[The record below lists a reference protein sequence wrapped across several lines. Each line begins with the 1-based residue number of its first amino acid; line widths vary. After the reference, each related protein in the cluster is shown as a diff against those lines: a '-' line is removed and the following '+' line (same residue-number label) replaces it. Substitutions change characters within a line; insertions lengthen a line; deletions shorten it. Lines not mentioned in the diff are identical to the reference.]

1 MDNGPTHAELTQR
14 IAILEGR
21 LRDQEREIARNKLL
35 TSVINQCG
43 EGILVADPAGM
54 IIIANHAYADL
65 HGYAV
70 TDLIGKHLSIVH
82 ADNAKDA
89 IIAAERI
96 LAETGRFDGTLP
108 HRRRD
113 GSTVST
119 RKHNSLLRD
128 EAGTII
134 GSLRRLTGIAGDPK
148 AADKYEKNLAYFE
161 AVKEAM
167 MTGLVVI
174 DRETHRIQ
182 DVNSAAAAMI
192 GLRKEEIIGHECHT
206 FICPR
211 KKGDCPI
218 TEHHQTVDNAERIL
232 IRSDGTTVPILKT
245 VTELTLPGGEVLIE
259 TFVDIS
265 ERKKAETELSEQST
279 FLRTIL
285 DALTFPLYVINVDDY
300 TIALANE
307 AAQFGAITPAAT
319 CHQLTHR
326 RDTPCNSHDHP
337 CPVKVVRETGRPAQ
351 FDHIHLDK
359 DDNKRIVEVHG
370 YPILDKYGRIKQVI
384 EYSIDITERRLDE
397 INLQQAKE
405 AAEIANMAKSQFLA
419 NMSHE
424 VRTPMNG
431 VIGLLELLSR
441 SKLDEKQER
450 FLGLAKTSALR
461 MMDIVGDILDF
472 SKIEAGHLS
481 LDPAPFNLQ
490 ALLDETLRTLIV
502 SAQEKGVELYYQINP
517 GVTAEVIGDA
527 GRLRQILCNLIGNAI
542 KFTNQGEVLV
552 EVGHK
557 KTADDT
563 NVTLQFA
570 VHDTGIGIPVDQQES
585 IFHAFS
591 QGDGSTTRKYGGT
604 GLGLAIA
611 SELIQLMDGK
621 IGVDST
627 PGEGSTFYFTVQLKK
642 QQHAERSQCVQLQ
655 DMGGLKILLAKPDD
669 GGRESLYEILR
680 RWLPSV
686 TTVDNGP
693 ALRTALQEK
702 EIDVI
707 LLDTSLPDLD
717 ATSLTPS
724 SADGKTPHTG
734 LVLMYQSGHPVAA
747 SNIDAQDIAA
757 SIELPT
763 SPADLLTA
771 IHEAVKRAKAA
782 KAAKPEANE
791 DTNNAPP
798 SGDKETKRI
807 LVAEDDFINRT
818 LITTILEGEGWQVT
832 AVENGQLALEYL
844 NKQAY
849 DMVLM
854 DLQMPQMDGFTATAA
869 IRRREQDLGTHIPII
884 ALTAHALKE
893 DRERCLA
900 GGMDD
905 YLSKPVDY
913 DTLLAVLGKFL
924 PSATE

>member
-1 MDNGPTHAELTQR
+1 MDNGPTLEELTQR
-14 IAILEGR
+14 VAMLERR
-21 LRDQEREIARNKLL
+21 LRDQEREIVRNKLL
-35 TSVINQCG
+35 ASVISQCG
-43 EGILVADPAGM
+43 EGILVTDPAGT
-54 IIIANHAYADL
+54 ISITNHAYADL
-65 HGYAV
+65 HGYAAA
-70 TDLIGKHLSIVH
+70 DLMGKQLSILH
-82 ADNAKDA
+82 ADSDTEA
-89 IIAAERI
+89 INTAEGI
-96 LAETGRFDGTLP
+96 LAETGRYNGTLP
-108 HRRRD
+108 HLRRD

-119 RKHNSLLRD
+119 RQHNSLLRD

-134 GSLRRLTGIAGDPK
+134 GSLRRLTGVAGDPK

-174 DRETHRIQ
+174 DRESHRIQ

-192 GLRKEEIIGHECHT
+192 GLRKEEIIGQECHA

-211 KKGDCPI
+211 RKGDCPI
-218 TEHHQTVDNAERIL
+218 TEHHQTVDNAERTL
-232 IRSDGTTVPILKT
+232 LKADGTTVPILKT

-265 ERKKAETELSEQST
+265 ERKKAEKELSEQSA

-307 AAQFGAITPAAT
+307 ATHFGAIAPTAT

-370 YPILDKYGRIKQVI
+370 YPILDKYGRIRQVI
-384 EYSIDITERRLDE
+384 EYSMDITERRLDE
-397 INLQQAKE
+397 ISLQQAKE

-450 FLGLAKTSALR
+450 FLTLAKTSAHR

-502 SAQEKGVELYYQINP
+502 SAQEKGVELYYQINR

-542 KFTNQGEVLV
+542 KFTNHGEVLV

-557 KTADDT
+557 KTDDDT

-570 VHDTGIGIPVDQQES
+570 VHDTGIGIPVDMQES

-611 SELIQLMDGK
+611 SELIQLMDGE

-627 PGEGSTFYFTVQLKK
+627 PGEGSTFYFTVRLKK
-642 QQHAERSQCVQLQ
+642 QPHAETAQCVQLQ

-669 GGRESLYEILR
+669 GGRESLYDILR
-680 RWLPSV
+680 QWLPSV
-686 TTVDNGP
+686 ATVDDGP
-693 ALRTALQEK
+693 ALRKALQEK
-702 EIDVI
+702 KIDVI
-707 LLDTSLPDLD
+707 LLDTSLPGLD
-717 ATSLTPS
+717 VTSLTG
-724 SADGKTPHTG
+724 SAGGDKTPHTG
-734 LVLMYQSGHPVAA
+734 LVLMYQTGHPVAA
-747 SNIDAQDIAA
+747 STLDTQDIAA

-771 IHEAVKRAKAA
+771 IHEATKKAKAA
-782 KAAKPEANE
+782 EPRTDEAV
-791 DTNNAPP
+791 DHALTPDGTVA
-798 SGDKETKRI
+798 KRI

-818 LITTILEGEGWQVT
+818 LITTILEGEGWLVT
-832 AVENGQLALEYL
+832 AVENGRLALEHL
-844 NKQAY
+844 HKQAY

-854 DLQMPQMDGFTATAA
+854 DLQMPQMDGFAATAA
-869 IRRREQDLGTHIPII
+869 IRQREQNLGTHIPII

-924 PSATE
+924 PSARE